1 MIICFS
7 FQVGLN
13 FFIKKCLFLH
23 FENVFFLKKL
33 NINFI
38 FFLYFK
44 LIFSKFFRD
53 LDEFSIHEEIQS
65 SVLFNV
71 CFLFEWRISDL
82 VTFCTGFLRI

>member
-1 MIICFS
+1 MFVFAFQKCF
-7 FQVGLN
+7 
-13 FFIKKCLFLH
+13 FF
-23 FENVFFLKKL
+23 KKL

-82 VTFCTGFLRI
+82 VKFCTGFLRI